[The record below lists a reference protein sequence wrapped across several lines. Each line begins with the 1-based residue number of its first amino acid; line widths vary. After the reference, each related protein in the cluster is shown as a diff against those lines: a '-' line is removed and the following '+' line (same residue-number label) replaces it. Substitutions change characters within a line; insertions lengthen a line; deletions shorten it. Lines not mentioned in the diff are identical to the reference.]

1 MSTKART
8 RAAVAFG
15 LALILALGLA
25 SLLRPSP
32 RKATQ
37 VTVPLGALLS
47 GLLPATVSARQTSTG
62 CTGSPLGNHGTN
74 QAAGVLSIQMNSLA
88 IEDLGGNNADEP
100 DGTLGS
106 DDHVVTLL
114 SLPGVALN
122 FAAASGV
129 DVGNFITGASVDQDG
144 SYEKLRITMDN
155 VFRILCSVSC
165 NGTTYVTK
173 GSSSASSPDGTGDA
187 SVSPLNINSDGPQS
201 FTLTLSQPIQ
211 VASGAVPGEANIGF
225 SATAACALWDIS
237 GVNGNPANS
246 FKILPTVQSP
256 GNAP

>member
-1 MSTKART
+1 MVIEFHARAGNQHNAYVGMSD
-8 RAAVAFG
+8 VG
-15 LALILALGLA
+15 
-25 SLLRPSP
+25 
-32 RKATQ
+32 
-37 VTVPLGALLS
+37 
-47 GLLPATVSARQTSTG
+47 
-62 CTGSPLGNHGTN
+62 
-74 QAAGVLSIQMNSLA
+74 
-88 IEDLGGNNADEP
+88 ENNGRELQPGEP
-100 DGTLGS
+100 FT
-106 DDHVVTLL
+106 
-114 SLPGVALN
+114 LN

-129 DVGNFITGASVDQDG
+129 DVGNFITGAPVDQAG

-187 SVSPLNINSDGPQS
+187 SVSPLNINPDGPQS

-211 VASGAVPGEANIGF
+211 VASGVASEANIGF

-246 FKILPTVQSP
+246 FKILPAVQSP
-256 GNAP
+256 NNAP

>member
-1 MSTKART
+1 MSTKARA

-74 QAAGVLSIQMNSLA
+74 QAAGVLSISMNSLA

-114 SLPGVALN
+114 SSQTPLN

-129 DVGNFITGASVDQDG
+129 DVGNFITGAPVDQEG

-187 SVSPLNINSDGPQS
+187 SVSPLNINPDGPQS

-211 VASGAVPGEANIGF
+211 VASGVASEANIGF

-246 FKILPTVQSP
+246 FKILPAVQSP
-256 GNAP
+256 NNAP